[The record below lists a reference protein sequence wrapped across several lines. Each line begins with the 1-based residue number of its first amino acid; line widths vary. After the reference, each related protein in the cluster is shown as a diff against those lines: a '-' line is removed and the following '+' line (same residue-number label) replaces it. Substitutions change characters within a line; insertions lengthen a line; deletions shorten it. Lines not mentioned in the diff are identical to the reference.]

1 MSDPAPASRGTRFSV
16 ALRPA
21 LPAAGLFIT
30 GVLLHPIAPRY
41 PAIWI
46 GVCLL
51 FAVAGWALLKR
62 PRSSSALLAGSLIA
76 AAIAAGQL
84 YAFQFRPDDVSAFA
98 SDETRLAWLEMDIIT
113 PPRELTDP
121 FNPGRAIPPKQ
132 VATARVTRIKT
143 WSGWADAGG
152 DMLLQVIQPHPR
164 LQVNQH
170 IRALGMLQRPAP
182 AMNPGQFDWS
192 NYLTPAYIG
201 VAC

>member
-1 MSDPAPASRGTRFSV
+1 MSAPESASRGTRFSV
-16 ALRPA
+16 AVRPA
-21 LPAAGLFIT
+21 LPAVGLFT
-30 GVLLHPIAPRY
+30 LGVLLHPVALGF

-46 GVCLL
+46 GLCLL
-51 FAVAGWALLKR
+51 LAIAGWTALKR
-62 PRSSSALLAGSLIA
+62 AKLSSALLAGSLVT

-84 YAFQFRPDDVSAFA
+84 YAFQFSPDDVSAFA

-152 DMLLQVIQPHPR
+152 NMLLQVIQPHPR

-182 AMNPGQFDWS
+182 AMNPGQFDWT
-192 NYLTPAYIG
+192 N
-201 VAC
+201 